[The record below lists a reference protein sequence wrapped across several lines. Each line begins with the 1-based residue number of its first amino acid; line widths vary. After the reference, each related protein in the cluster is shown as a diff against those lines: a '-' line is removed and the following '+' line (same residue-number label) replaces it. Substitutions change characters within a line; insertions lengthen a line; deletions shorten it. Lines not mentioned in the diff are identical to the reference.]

1 MEKNV
6 DDFNGFN
13 IGLGLFVGGAIGF
26 LAGLMFAPKSGKEL
40 RSELKEKS
48 CQIYGDTKQAIS
60 EAQMKTKSVIDDAM
74 HRVDEFKKEAE
85 HRLSEARLKACKVFS
100 CATGEKAPFHP
111 GDYVKET
118 GGEA

>member
-1 MEKNV
+1 MEKNINY
-6 DDFNGFN
+6 FKGFN

-26 LAGLMFAPKSGKEL
+26 LAGLMFAPKTGKEL
-40 RSELKEKS
+40 RSELREKG

-85 HRLSEARLKACKVFS
+85 HRLSEARLRACKVFN
-100 CATGEKAPFHP
+100 CASGERAPLHP
-111 GDYVKET
+111 GDYAGET
-118 GGEA
+118 RGEA

>member
-1 MEKNV
+1 MDKNV
-6 DDFNGFN
+6 NNLNGFD

-26 LAGLMFAPKSGKEL
+26 LAGLVFAPKAGKEL

-60 EAQMKTKSVIDDAM
+60 EAQMRTKSVINDAV
-74 HRVDEFKKEAE
+74 HRADEFKKEAE
-85 HRLSEARLKACKVFS
+85 HRLSEAHLKACKVFN
-100 CATGEKAPFHP
+100 CPTGERAPFGP
-111 GDYVKET
+111 GET